1 MVFGPGV
8 GDGYDADM
16 EDNGADSPRFIFEYS
31 TSTGHDDGYDADNED
46 NDIDDTVDALRNV
59 F

>member
-8 GDGYDADM
+8 GDGYDADT
-16 EDNGADSPRFIFEYS
+16 EDNGADSPRFSFEYS
-31 TSTGHDDGYDADNED
+31 TSTGHDDVYDANNED
-46 NDIDDTVDALRNV
+46 NNIDNTVDVSCNV